1 MADAGDAEAL
11 GSSNAY
17 RDALELVHQ
26 AEDLEEELGRSHARA
41 ARVQARS
48 EQGEDH
54 EAVAGQSEI
63 RPWQRR
69 GFQEGRTMR
78 ALQTLNTVGAT
89 TIALGDVEFIKK
101 GQRVI
106 IGAKDSVATATLS
119 VKFAGVEVFSG
130 PLAIESGT
138 DVFRYPEDIV
148 TQFIAM
154 QDGQMQATLGGTVA
168 GARVNFLVLMPGE
181 PTPW

>member
-1 MADAGDAEAL
+1 
-11 GSSNAY
+11 
-17 RDALELVHQ
+17 
-26 AEDLEEELGRSHARA
+26 
-41 ARVQARS
+41 
-48 EQGEDH
+48 
-54 EAVAGQSEI
+54 
-63 RPWQRR
+63 
-69 GFQEGRTMR
+69 MR
-78 ALQTLNTVGAT
+78 ALQTLSGAGT
-89 TIALGDVEFIKK
+89 TTLALGDVEFIKK

-106 IGAKDSVATATLS
+106 IGGKDSVATATLS
-119 VKFAGVEVFSG
+119 VKFAGVEVFAG

-138 DVFRYPEDIV
+138 DMFRWPEDVV